1 MTQRD
6 EINFTPE
13 QMEVIRTELD
23 KLKERYTRIARE
35 KTMAREAAGRISD
48 ADLAFGKRLQEEL
61 YNRPRGV
68 RPTETSRP
76 DLYLGY
82 QRIGM
87 GTPMKGNVRVGE
99 ARVLP
104 PRVKKPALWKRL
116 AHRLARKAKV
126 T

>member
-23 KLKERYTRIARE
+23 KLKERYTAIARE

-61 YNRPRGV
+61 YKPRPAYNDWKAEVAAGLR
-68 RPTETSRP
+68 TQE
-76 DLYLGY
+76 
-82 QRIGM
+82 IM
-87 GTPMKGNVRVGE
+87 GTPRKTTQRIQKT
-99 ARVLP
+99 
-104 PRVKKPALWKRL
+104 KKPALWKRL